1 MHILKRPRSP
11 PQPTS
16 WHCASYEHREP
27 WVFSD
32 CICFID
38 KSIRFAKQFATTKIH
53 CTTKETQ
60 RERQGKRE
68 REKGRFDR
76 ATNVIKINYE
86 RVSSLRCLLRAI
98 KGKHHLFNAI
108 SLLDASQ
115 SRRHSCCCCSPH
127 PGSCFP
133 DTVTQALRSEH
144 PCYVCSSSSYFF
156 HLRSAFAFHL
166 QQDNAADYA
175 DDK

>member
-1 MHILKRPRSP
+1 MS
-11 PQPTS
+11 T
-16 WHCASYEHREP
+16 EP

-68 REKGRFDR
+68 REKERFDR

-127 PGSCFP
+127 PGSWLLLP
-133 DTVTQALRSEH
+133 RHSDTSIEVRAPMLRLLLLLLLL
-144 PCYVCSSSSYFF
+144 PLAQC
-156 HLRSAFAFHL
+156 LRLSPTAR
-166 QQDNAADYA
+166 
-175 DDK
+175 